1 MTRILPGILAMAII
15 VVASNILV
23 QHPLGGYLTWG
34 ALTYPFAF
42 LVTDVTNRLQGA
54 QAARRVVMAGFVTG
68 LFCSFVGTQIHG
80 EFGPL
85 VSLRIALGSGL
96 AFLCAQ
102 LLDVALFN
110 RLRAGSWWKAPFVS
124 TLASSTLDTALFFPI
139 AFSTAL
145 SMLEPGNDLSW
156 AAETGPLLGWGPDA
170 PFWASLAVA
179 DWGVKI
185 ALAVLALLPFR
196 IIIGKLAARVA

>member
-145 SMLEPGNDLSW
+145 SVLEPGNDLSW